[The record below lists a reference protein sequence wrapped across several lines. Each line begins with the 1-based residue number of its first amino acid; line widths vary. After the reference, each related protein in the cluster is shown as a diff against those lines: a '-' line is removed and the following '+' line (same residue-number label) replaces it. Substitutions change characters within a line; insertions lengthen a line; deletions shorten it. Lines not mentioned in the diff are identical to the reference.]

1 MRHPSTPR
9 SRSGSRWRVAAAA
22 TATTLAV
29 GAVSF
34 WLRDEPAATGAG
46 PALAPLPPS
55 VSDVASGTGL
65 ADRFTLP
72 GDTAAEAR
80 QADLSPLPETL
91 RQPVAGL
98 DAVARVR
105 QRHAMSRF
113 FTDAQDIERARGDD
127 VLMVPAVPAEA
138 IAGMGILSERQK
150 SDGRAFMRYELR
162 TLESRVEGDPLD
174 IFLPNLGLTAKAV
187 VDRVES
193 VDGLLRWS
201 GHFVDLQE
209 GGTFSVTHALGDR
222 YAVGTFDTPMGSF
235 SMEARNGWG
244 WVAPPSSDFSLPAG
258 HDDGVQAPLPP
269 APPEQAAR

>member
-1 MRHPSTPR
+1 MRHLSTPR

-22 TATTLAV
+22 TATALAV
-29 GAVSF
+29 AAVSF

-46 PALAPLPPS
+46 PVLAPPTPS
-55 VSDVASGTGL
+55 AAASDTGL

-98 DAVARVR
+98 DAVARVQ

-113 FTDAQDIERARGDD
+113 FTDAQDIERARGDN
-127 VLMVPAVPAEA
+127 VLMVPAMPGEA
-138 IAGMGILSERQK
+138 IAAMGILSERQK

-162 TLESRVEGDPLD
+162 TLESRVEGDPID
-174 IFLPNLGLTAKAV
+174 VFLPNLGLTARAV
-187 VDRVES
+187 VDQVES

-222 YAVGTFDTPMGSF
+222 YAVGTFNTPMGSF
-235 SMEARNGWG
+235 SMEAKNGWG
-244 WVAPPSSDFSLPAG
+244 WVAPPASDFVLPAG
-258 HDDGVQAPLPP
+258 HDDGMRAPAPA
-269 APPEQAAR
+269 APPEQAGR

>member
-1 MRHPSTPR
+1 MRHPSPPR
-9 SRSGSRWRVAAAA
+9 IRSGSRWRAGVAAAAA
-22 TATTLAV
+22 TALSIT
-29 GAVSF
+29 AVSF
-34 WLRDEPAATGAG
+34 WLRGDPAATTAES
-46 PALAPLPPS
+46 PLPPS
-55 VSDVASGTGL
+55 ATTSDAGL
-65 ADRFTLP
+65 ADRFAMP
-72 GDTAAEAR
+72 VDAAATAR

-91 RQPVAGL
+91 RQPMAGL
-98 DAVARVR
+98 DTVERIR

-127 VLMVPAVPAEA
+127 TLMVPAMPAEA
-138 IAGMGILSERQK
+138 IAAMGILSERQK

-162 TLESRVEGDPLD
+162 TLESRVEGDPVD

-201 GHFVDLQE
+201 GHFVDFQE

-235 SMEARNGWG
+235 SMEAKNGWG
-244 WVAPPSSDFSLPAG
+244 WVAPPASDFVLPAG
-258 HDDGVQAPLPP
+258 HDDGVRAPTPA
-269 APPEQAAR
+269 APPEQAGR